1 MLTTILIII
10 LRRDVN
16 PILDIVIQLT
26 ASNLNM
32 ITIKCITWDSNHN
45 VQPRGPGSR
54 MGAQSWVLQLSKQEG
69 PSKEV
74 EGGPTKRVQ
83 SEGEFC
89 IKVPSSFVFTM
100 V

>member
-32 ITIKCITWDSNHN
+32 ITIKCITWNSNNN
-45 VQPRGPGSR
+45 VQPGGPGSR
-54 MGAQSWVLQLSKQEG
+54 MGPPSWVLQLSRQEG

-74 EGGPTKRVQ
+74 EGGPARRVQ
-83 SEGEFC
+83 PEGYVC
-89 IKVPSSFVFTM
+89 LKVPFSFVFTM